1 MYSFVSKKRLDPI
14 SKSVDTNKNDKY
26 TFKSQMFIIPNQS
39 DLDQMESFN
48 KSSILS

>member
-1 MYSFVSKKRLDPI
+1 MYSIISKKRLDPI
-14 SKSVDTNKNDKY
+14 NKLDDANTNNKY
-26 TFKSQMFIIPNQS
+26 VFKSQMFIIPNKS